1 MERWAN
7 IAQLYTSQIMKS
19 CFSSQST
26 IDVLTIIQAF
36 DAKADVDQTNKEVRL
51 HFCLLCS

>member
-7 IAQLYTSQIMKS
+7 IAQLYTSLIMKS

-36 DAKADVDQTNKEVRL
+36 DAKGDVDQTNR
-51 HFCLLCS
+51 